1 MRRYMSTL
9 VTVSGWFT
17 ILTAAGGQADD
28 PSKKAIAELQGVW
41 KLVTLE
47 RDDDVGDVADRSCYW
62 LVKGSKVFYGGDELA
77 TLAPDAGTTPRSL
90 DLTFRSPEAQREGIY
105 TVKDGTW
112 KICVNWDAAAVKE
125 RPEQFSTKD
134 KPAYRILTFERVKL
148 TEAEAASDGLGYVG
162 IALRKRE
169 DTLLV
174 GMVLPDSP
182 ANKAGL
188 AQDDQVLQIAGAD
201 VGDLLSTVK
210 AFQKARPGSELVVRI
225 KREDKEKD
233 VKIKVGTRPF
243 RFLVD

>member
-1 MRRYMSTL
+1 MSTL

-169 DTLLV
+169 DTLVV

-188 AQDDQVLQIAGAD
+188 AQDDQILQNSRGRCRR
-201 VGDLLSTVK
+201 STVNGQGLSES
-210 AFQKARPGSELVVRI
+210 AARKRTGRAHQARGQGEGCEDQGRHAAVPLPG
-225 KREDKEKD
+225 
-233 VKIKVGTRPF
+233 
-243 RFLVD
+243 